1 MSARSEA
8 AGGVVSL
15 GLVLPSA
22 GYPEGEPT
30 WTPSRSARYGCGALL
45 AAGPRNA
52 VTVPRFDPAT
62 DVTLDELRIELTYP
76 LDPAADRFFRDQD
89 LLAASE

>member
-1 MSARSEA
+1 MLAEKTLIGIPRPPGPSPELVVCPWFRIGDHVVKTIGMA
-8 AGGVVSL
+8 A
-15 GLVLPSA
+15 
-22 GYPEGEPT
+22 
-30 WTPSRSARYGCGALL
+30 
-45 AAGPRNA
+45 
-52 VTVPRFDPAT
+52 RFDPAT